1 MSTPTTHPALKPEGY
16 IIGHHH
22 NRPIPVTIIRRTKTT
37 IVVQYL
43 TTSYQ
48 RTFNLPKTA
57 GGSYYER
64 GPSSKWFIDRLELN
78 TAKIEAQI
86 AKDDA
91 AQNRTNHALG
101 IVNQITHAMELQF
114 GGCPKQYHGTD
125 SDLQKLEAALATLT
139 A

>member
-1 MSTPTTHPALKPEGY
+1 MSTPASTTPKPEGY
-16 IIGHHH
+16 ILGRSI

-43 TTSYQ
+43 NTNHQ
-48 RTFNLPKTA
+48 RTFNIPKTA
-57 GGSYYER
+57 DGSYYER
-64 GPSSKWFIDRLELN
+64 GSGKWFTARLDLD

-101 IVNQITHAMELQF
+101 LVNQITHAMELKF
-114 GGCPKQYHGTD
+114 GGYPKQYHGTD
-125 SDLQKLEAALATLT
+125 TDLQKLEAALAALT